1 CSSMTHASPKVVL
14 IFEAE
19 PHLLDLLGDYLS
31 GEGYQELDGENSTKD
46 SEFLGIRPPF
56 DLLTPGSRRPG
67 SVSGAMI
74 VEPAPTLRPD
84 LKVLFISG
92 YPIEIYESGS
102 AIARTAPVLAKP
114 FSLESLHKQVQ
125 LLLAD

>member
-1 CSSMTHASPKVVL
+1 MNQASPKVVL
-14 IFEAE
+14 IVEDE
-19 PHLLDLLGDYLS
+19 PHILDLLCDYLS
-31 GEGYQELDGENSTKD
+31 DEGYRVLAAENSTKAF
-46 SEFLGIRPPF
+46 EILATRPHL
-56 DLLTPGSRRPG
+56 DLLISDFRLPGN
-67 SVSGAMI
+67 VSGVMI
-74 VEPAPTLRPD
+74 VEPALKLRPD

-114 FSLESLHKQVQ
+114 VSLESLHKQVQ

>member
-1 CSSMTHASPKVVL
+1 MNQASPKVVL
-14 IFEAE
+14 IVEDE
-19 PHLLDLLGDYLS
+19 PHILDLLCDYLS
-31 GEGYQELDGENSTKD
+31 DEGYRVLAAENSTKAF
-46 SEFLGIRPPF
+46 EILATRPHL
-56 DLLTPGSRRPG
+56 DLLISDFRLPGN
-67 SVSGAMI
+67 VSGAMI
-74 VEPAPTLRPD
+74 VEPALKLRPD